1 MWNRLKHKNIVPLLG
16 ITSSPLQ
23 FVSDWM
29 PGGDMRE
36 YIKKHPD
43 ADRLGLVRVPP
54 VAFNSTLTSAGSYVM
69 LPKAFVSFTRAT

>member
-1 MWNRLKHKNIVPLLG
+1 VWSRLKHKNIVPLLG

-23 FVSDWM
+23 IVSDWM

-43 ADRLGLVRVPP
+43 ADRLSLVHVPP
-54 VAFNSTLTSAGSYVM
+54 VAFDSTLISAASYVM
-69 LPKAFVSFTRAT
+69 LPKAFSSSTRAT